1 MVCDCCCYSCCSP
14 PFCKALWCT
23 IGQVCGGAVAYM
35 VFSVAVFEGI
45 QCCCSK
51 IHRDDCFQHCCN
63 CCDCKKN
70 AVESEEVEPP
80 NVHIMIR
87 NPDGTMNLGTVSAP
101 INLK

>member
-1 MVCDCCCYSCCSP
+1 
-14 PFCKALWCT
+14 
-23 IGQVCGGAVAYM
+23 M